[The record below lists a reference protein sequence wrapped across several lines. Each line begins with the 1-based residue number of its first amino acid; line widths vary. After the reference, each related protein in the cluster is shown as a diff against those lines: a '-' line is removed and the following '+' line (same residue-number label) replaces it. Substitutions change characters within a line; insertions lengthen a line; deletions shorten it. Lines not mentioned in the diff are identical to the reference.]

1 MKKNI
6 LLIIIFIGFTVVS
19 GLSNSIDNLMPVPYK
34 IEKSKG
40 KLFVKGGFSIEIKGA
55 PSYRVENGIKEFIK
69 ELSDKT
75 GMNLRSME
83 PNRSMKIIYKK
94 KINLSPIMDETYEIK
109 ISKEGII
116 LTAETDIG
124 IIRGLQT
131 LYQLL
136 NNERDGYY
144 FPFVKIKDKPR
155 FHWRGLM
162 IDVSRHFIPIDIIKK
177 NIKGMSFLKMNVLH
191 LHLSDDQGFRIEC
204 KSFPKLHLIASDGD
218 YYPQEQMKEI
228 IRFADERGIRVVPE
242 FDMPAH
248 TASWLVAYPE
258 LAAIPEK
265 YKMIRT
271 YGVKDPVM
279 DPSNKKVYKFLKKF
293 FKEMCKLFPDE
304 YIHIGGDE
312 VNGVQWKKSEEI
324 KKFMIKKKIRNLE
337 ELQQYFNKK
346 IFKILR
352 KRGKKIIGW
361 DEIYKNGMAKDVVIQ
376 SWRGRKTLYD
386 TAKNGYYSILSN
398 GYYIDLSQSA
408 KEHYLNDPIPENSG
422 LTKEEKKRILGGEAT
437 MWAELVSPEN
447 IDSRIWPRTAAI
459 AERFWSPRRVK
470 DVGYMYKRLK
480 TVSVMLEEFGLTHIK
495 NRDMILRRINGA
507 EGIKYLK
514 ILNNLVVPLKYYKRH
529 GSKEYDI
536 FTPLTRFVDASVPDS
551 YISICFSSVVDRY
564 ILTGDK
570 KAEVKIIKLLKQWK
584 DNYEK
589 LEKTIEKTPILKE
602 IKPLSKNLSQLS
614 ELALQAIEMKN
625 RGKEIDIA
633 FRERAEKII
642 EESKKPSG
650 ELKLAIVKPLE
661 KIITSSYKKEVC
673 VIKTNMGEMSFVF
686 YDNEAPLTTL
696 NFRKLIRDGFYNGK
710 KFYRVVKGHVIQ
722 AGDGGENNYPTVKAE
737 FNKNPHII
745 GAVGLARDVAPDS
758 GSTEFY
764 ICVAPRRYLDGKY
777 TVFGQLI
784 SGYDILKKIE
794 NINVKKIYLGKEK
807 KIAFHTP
814 VNPVIIEKIY
824 IKFMLT
830 GEVEKKINDILN
842 KEKDKN

>member
-6 LLIIIFIGFTVVS
+6 TLIIFFMIFTIVS
-19 GLSNSIDNLMPVPYK
+19 GFGNSIDKLMPIPYK
-34 IEKSKG
+34 VEQNNG
-40 KLFVKGGFSIEIKGA
+40 KLFVKGGFTIDIKGI
-55 PSYRVENGIKEFIK
+55 PSSRVENGVKEFIK
-69 ELSDKT
+69 EISDKT
-75 GMNLRSME
+75 GMDIVSLKPLHTLE
-83 PNRSMKIIYKK
+83 IEYKK
-94 KINLSPIMDETYEIK
+94 SIKLTSIMDERYEIM
-109 ISKEGII
+109 ISERGIK
-116 LTAETDIG
+116 LQADTDIG

-136 NNERDGYY
+136 SVESDGYY
-144 FPFVKIKDKPR
+144 FPFVKIQDKPR

-162 IDVSRHFIPIDIIKK
+162 IDVSRHFIPIDVIKR

-191 LHLSDDQGFRIEC
+191 LHLTDDQGFRIEC
-204 KSFPKLHLIASDGD
+204 KTFPKLHLLASDGD
-218 YYPQEQMKEI
+218 YYTKTQMKDI

-258 LAAIPEK
+258 LASIPEK
-265 YKMIRT
+265 YRMIRT

-312 VNGVQWKKSEEI
+312 VNGVQWKKSEKI
-324 KKFMIKKKIRNLE
+324 KKFMKKNNIKDFE
-337 ELQQYFNKK
+337 ELQQYFNRK

-361 DEIYKNGMAKDVVIQ
+361 DEIYKNGMDKDVVIQ

-398 GYYIDLSQSA
+398 GYYIDLSQPA

-422 LTKEEKKRILGGEAT
+422 LAKEEEKRILGGEAT

-459 AERFWSPRRVK
+459 AERFWSPQRIK

-480 TVSVMLEEFGLTHIK
+480 YIKVMLEEFGLTHIK
-495 NRDMILRRINGA
+495 NRDMILRRIKGDEN
-507 EGIKYLK
+507 IKYMK
-514 ILNNLVVPLKYYKRH
+514 ILNDLVIPLKYYRRH
-529 GSKEYDI
+529 GSKKWTI
-536 FTPLTRFVDASVPDS
+536 FTPLTRFVDAATPDPDILN
-551 YISICFSSVVDRY
+551 YFPSIVDRY
-564 ILTGDK
+564 ILTEDK
-570 KAEVKIIKLLKQWK
+570 TLESKIIKLLNIWK
-584 DNYEK
+584 SNDEK
-589 LEKTIEKTPILKE
+589 LEPIIENNPILNE
-602 IKPLSKNLSQLS
+602 IKSLSENLSKLSV
-614 ELALQAIEMKN
+614 LALQAIKMK
-625 RGKEIDIA
+625 KERDKLSNE
-633 FRERAEKII
+633 FVEKAEKTIK
-642 EESKKPSG
+642 ESKKPAG
-650 ELKLAIVKPLE
+650 ELKLAIVEPLE
-661 KIITSSYKKEVC
+661 KIITSSYKREVC

-686 YDNEAPLTTL
+686 YDKEAPKTTL

-710 KFYRVVKGHVIQ
+710 EFYRVVKGHVIQ
-722 AGDGGENNYPTVKAE
+722 AGDGGENNYPKVKSE

-745 GAVGLARDVAPDS
+745 GAVGLARGVDPDS

-794 NINVKKIYLGKEK
+794 SVKVKKIYLDKKK
-807 KIAFHTP
+807 KIAFHIP
-814 VNPVIIEKIY
+814 INPVIIEKIF
-824 IKFMLT
+824 IKHVLKR
-830 GEVEKKINDILN
+830 EVDDKLEAILENNKK
-842 KEKDKN
+842 